1 MSLPE
6 ERLRILQVNTLD
18 HGGGAERVAWM
29 LFEAYRNLERG
40 LPIRSEEPERRFS
53 ICPKEPERRLPI
65 CSEEPERRLPIC
77 PEESE
82 RGLPIRPE
90 SRLVVGKKF
99 SDDLNVLRVADLA
112 RPSAWARGWGWAERL
127 LRSRSWRLSRFLA
140 AIAEPGRWRDTS
152 RGLEDFRHPGT
163 WRLPEMAPDII
174 HCHNLHGGYF
184 DLRALP
190 ELSRQIPVVLTL
202 HDAWFFSGHC
212 AHSFDCERWR
222 TGCGFCPDLTIPPAI
237 SRDATAE
244 NWARKQRI
252 FARSRLY
259 VSAPSRWLL
268 DRAADSILV
277 PAIVEARVIP
287 NGVDLAVFHPGDRA
301 EARAELDLPPGA
313 RVLLFTAHG
322 IRENVWKDYRLLRD
336 AVGIVAERLRGEQV
350 LFLALGEEA
359 PEEKVGGA
367 TIRFVPFQPDHTRV
381 ARYYQAADVYLHAAR
396 VENFPI
402 TVLEALACGIPAVA
416 TAVGGIPEQI
426 EHEVSGLLT
435 PPGDARAFAASVI
448 RVLTDQ
454 DLRRSLSQYASAR
467 AARFGLDR
475 QVDAYLEWYH
485 TIHSHFTHP
494 V

>member
-6 ERLRILQVNTLD
+6 KRLRILQVNTLD

-40 LPIRSEEPERRFS
+40 LPIRPES
-53 ICPKEPERRLPI
+53 CGQ
-65 CSEEPERRLPIC
+65 
-77 PEESE
+77 E

-90 SRLVVGKKF
+90 SREQERGLPIRPESWLAVGKKF
-99 SDDLNVLRVADLA
+99 SNDPRVLRVTDLA
-112 RPSAWARGWGWAERL
+112 RPSAWARGWGWAEGLMRP
-127 LRSRSWRLSRFLA
+127 RSWRLSRLLA
-140 AIAEPGRWRDTS
+140 AIAEPGRWRDSS

-163 WRLPEMAPDII
+163 WRLPEMTPDII

-190 ELSRQIPVVLTL
+190 ELSKKIPVVLTL
-202 HDAWFFSGHC
+202 HDAWLFSGHC
-212 AHSFDCERWR
+212 AHSFACERWR

-252 FARSRLY
+252 FAESRLY

-268 DRAADSILV
+268 DRAADSILA
-277 PAIVEARVIP
+277 PAIAEARVIP
-287 NGVDLAVFHPGDRA
+287 NGVDLAVFHPADRV
-301 EARAELDLPPGA
+301 EARAELDLPSGA

-322 IRENVWKDYRLLRD
+322 IRGNVWKDYRLLRE
-336 AVGIVAERLRGEQV
+336 AVAIVAERLGEQV

-359 PEEKVGGA
+359 PEETVGAA
-367 TIRFVPFQPDHTRV
+367 TIRFIPFQPDPARV

-396 VENFPI
+396 VENFPN
-402 TVLEALACGIPAVA
+402 TVLEALACGAPTVA

-426 EHEVSGLLT
+426 EDEVSGLLT
-435 PPGDARAFAASVI
+435 PPGDARAFAAAVI
-448 RVLTDQ
+448 RVLTDI
-454 DLRRSLSQYASAR
+454 DLSRALSSGASVR
-467 AARFGLDR
+467 AAKFGLDR